1 MRRPAAKEGT
11 EARGDTD
18 ISVVFAEGQEVIARD
33 LPLNLWQS
41 GQRLVFTRCS
51 YWEEET
57 QVAGVLNGLDMY
69 GSQVRLKRAMEG
81 TTSEALVKWVGAS
94 PGQVLLVH
102 LCPVDCAK
110 LCQDGLLHAEKVM
123 MARAE
128 NKAPWMENLLG
139 MGGRP
144 EDADELER
152 LRKRAA
158 LLGPGDEPG
167 RQEKKVKKK
176 RRSSSVSSG
185 GEEAPD
191 QKKKKKKRKEGED
204 KGGYVKG
211 RRTSVWEHRIGP
223 KPDQEKEVEEESKEG
238 GQKEGQE
245 GEQQLQSVRGNLQR
259 EQRFPGG
266 GGSAVWP
273 RSSGENGL
281 EEVSRLFDNEHG
293 RVHPECRGHPI
304 GTALEFG
311 VDGHPTYLQSI
322 LENDATTQDDRGHGS
337 RDPDVELC
345 PGPPTA
351 GEGLGRLRRDNS
363 TSQGL
368 RTDGQWGTLHGCTET
383 GVSPHRLSPDDQ
395 SHREHG
401 GQQVATRRN
410 ESKSRSKSA
419 LGEKK
424 RLGA

>member
-1 MRRPAAKEGT
+1 MAERAAAGFHT
-11 EARGDTD
+11 LQLLGRGDTSCRGPQWPGHGWESGPTQTGHGRD
-18 ISVVFAEGQEVIARD
+18 HVRGPSEVCRSFTGPSSVGTSLSSGLCEVMPRWAASCREGD
-33 LPLNLWQS
+33 
-41 GQRLVFTRCS
+41 
-51 YWEEET
+51 
-57 QVAGVLNGLDMY
+57 
-69 GSQVRLKRAMEG
+69 
-81 TTSEALVKWVGAS
+81 
-94 PGQVLLVH
+94 
-102 LCPVDCAK
+102 
-110 LCQDGLLHAEKVM
+110 DGKGREQGPMDGEPPRH
-123 MARAE
+123 
-128 NKAPWMENLLG
+128 
-139 MGGRP
+139 GRP
-144 EDADELER
+144 SRGRRRIREAEEKSSLAR
-152 LRKRAA
+152 SR
-158 LLGPGDEPG
+158 GTSPG

-176 RRSSSVSSG
+176 RRSSSVKLRRRRGPRS
-185 GEEAPD
+185 EEEEE
-191 QKKKKKKRKEGED
+191 KRKEGED

-266 GGSAVWP
+266 GVSAVWP

-351 GEGLGRLRRDNS
+351 GEGLGR
-363 TSQGL
+363 
-368 RTDGQWGTLHGCTET
+368 
-383 GVSPHRLSPDDQ
+383 P
-395 SHREHG
+395 
-401 GQQVATRRN
+401 AT
-410 ESKSRSKSA
+410 
-419 LGEKK
+419 
-424 RLGA
+424 